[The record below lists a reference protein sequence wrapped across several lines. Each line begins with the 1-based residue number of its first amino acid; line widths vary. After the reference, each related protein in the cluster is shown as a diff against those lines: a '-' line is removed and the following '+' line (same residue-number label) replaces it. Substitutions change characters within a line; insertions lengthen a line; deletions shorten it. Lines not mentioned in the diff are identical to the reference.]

1 MRNEGQHDR
10 EKTVIIKQF
19 LQNAPTS
26 VIARRPA
33 QSDEACDRYIKA
45 FKQVQKLFEDV
56 YPEEYKYRVPKE
68 EKKETKGG
76 LKKGPP

>member
-1 MRNEGQHDR
+1 MRNEGQHDL

-26 VIARRPA
+26 EIARRPA

-45 FKQVQKLFEDV
+45 FKQVRKLFEDV
-56 YPEEYKYRVPKE
+56 YPGEYEYRVPKE
-68 EKKETKGG
+68 EKKRQRGV
-76 LKKGPP
+76 